1 MGKYISNIVIIA
13 FLFPILSFNLTTPPE
28 CTKVKNGTFYY
39 YSKISRDK
47 VDIERFDSIQLETN
61 TKNGQV
67 LKNKIIWKR
76 DCNYDMYINALSNS
90 KLEKTDSLI
99 ATTPAFVEIV
109 YVGSAYYICQWKMK
123 ILTKEI
129 EGKDTIYFKS
139 KLEK

>member
-99 ATTPAFVEIV
+99 ATTPVSSPFLVHI
-109 YVGSAYYICQWKMK
+109 
-123 ILTKEI
+123 
-129 EGKDTIYFKS
+129 
-139 KLEK
+139 